1 VHLSTIKKNLRHNF
15 KNYLKKERK
24 LLKRIKRESEII
36 RYEKTM
42 VWELVHIDLHK
53 RKNIKWE
60 NPK

>member
-42 VWELVHIDLHK
+42 A
-53 RKNIKWE
+53 
-60 NPK
+60 